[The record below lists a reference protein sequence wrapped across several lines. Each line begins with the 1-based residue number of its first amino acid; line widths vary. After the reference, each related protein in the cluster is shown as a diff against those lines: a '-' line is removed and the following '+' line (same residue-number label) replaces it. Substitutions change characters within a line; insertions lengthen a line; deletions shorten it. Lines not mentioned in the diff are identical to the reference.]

1 MRNLESEPCICRPC
15 KGRGGCSQKGQ
26 GIRWYLP
33 PLQGEGEGLF
43 ANEEF
48 ARANK
53 QNISQR
59 QSASETVGQFRKKY
73 TYLAKTRIIS
83 TFFLQLS
90 AKKNNKDYI
99 KTLDT
104 EQNADY
110 TIMDWVYWLFNAS
123 LSKYHQEEKT

>member
-1 MRNLESEPCICRPC
+1 MRNLQ
-15 KGRGGCSQKGQ
+15 GRTNK
-26 GIRWYLP
+26 IYLSGKVLP
-33 PLQGEGEGLF
+33 
-43 ANEEF
+43 
-48 ARANK
+48 K
-53 QNISQR
+53 QSDNF
-59 QSASETVGQFRKKY
+59 GKN
-73 TYLAKTRIIS
+73 TYLAKKRIIS

>member
-1 MRNLESEPCICRPC
+1 MRNEESEPCICRPC
-15 KGRGGCSQKGQ
+15 KGGGKAQYSKDD
-26 GIRWYLP
+26 IVWYLP
-33 PLQGEGEGLF
+33 PLQGRGRGCLRMR
-43 ANEEF
+43 NLQG
-48 ARANK
+48 RTNK
-53 QNISQR
+53 IYPSR
-59 QSASETVGQFRKKY
+59 QTVSEKPNNHEKIYIFGKKC
-73 TYLAKTRIIS
+73 IIS
-83 TFFLQLS
+83 AFFLQLS

>member
-1 MRNLESEPCICRPC
+1 MRNRNRVFAAPARA
-15 KGRGGCSQKGQ
+15 
-26 GIRWYLP
+26 
-33 PLQGEGEGLF
+33 GEGVF

>member
-1 MRNLESEPCICRPC
+1 MRNEESEPCICRPC
-15 KGRGGCSQKGQ
+15 KGGGKAQYSKND
-26 GIRWYLP
+26 IVWYLP
-33 PLQGEGEGLF
+33 PLQGWGGLF
-43 ANEEF
+43 ANAEF
-48 ARANK
+48 ARADK
-53 QNISQR
+53 QNISSR
-59 QSASETVGQFRKKY
+59 QTVSEKPNDHEKIYIFGKKC
-73 TYLAKTRIIS
+73 IIS
-83 TFFLQLS
+83 AFFLQLS

>member
-1 MRNLESEPCICRPC
+1 MRNEKL
-15 KGRGGCSQKGQ
+15 
-26 GIRWYLP
+26 GIRNEEFGIGTVYLP

-43 ANEEF
+43 ANAEF

-53 QNISQR
+53 QNISSR
-59 QSASETVGQFRKKY
+59 QTVSEKPNDHEKIYIFGKKC
-73 TYLAKTRIIS
+73 IIS
-83 TFFLQLS
+83 AFFLQLS

-110 TIMDWVYWLFNAS
+110 TIMDWVY
-123 LSKYHQEEKT
+123 

>member
-1 MRNLESEPCICRPC
+1 M
-15 KGRGGCSQKGQ
+15 
-26 GIRWYLP
+26 
-33 PLQGEGEGLF
+33 F
-43 ANEEF
+43 ANAEF
-48 ARANK
+48 ARVNQ
-53 QNISQR
+53 QNISSR
-59 QSASETVGQFRKKY
+59 QTVSENPNDHEKIYIFGKKCNISA
-73 TYLAKTRIIS
+73 
-83 TFFLQLS
+83 FFLQLS

>member
-1 MRNLESEPCICRPC
+1 MCTVSIQLGMRNE
-15 KGRGGCSQKGQ
+15 KRGIGTV
-26 GIRWYLP
+26 YLP

-53 QNISQR
+53 QNISSR
-59 QSASETVGQFRKKY
+59 QTVSEKPNDHEKIYIFGKKC
-73 TYLAKTRIIS
+73 IIS
-83 TFFLQLS
+83 AFFLQLS

-110 TIMDWVYWLFNAS
+110 TIMDWVY
-123 LSKYHQEEKT
+123 

>member
-1 MRNLESEPCICRPC
+1 MFTDKTILIT
-15 KGRGGCSQKGQ
+15 GGTGSFG
-26 GIRWYLP
+26 
-33 PLQGEGEGLF
+33 
-43 ANEEF
+43 
-48 ARANK
+48 
-53 QNISQR
+53 
-59 QSASETVGQFRKKY
+59 KKC
-73 TYLAKTRIIS
+73 IIS
-83 TFFLQLS
+83 AFFLQLS

>member
-1 MRNLESEPCICRPC
+1 MVFAAPARA
-15 KGRGGCSQKGQ
+15 
-26 GIRWYLP
+26 
-33 PLQGEGEGLF
+33 GEGLF
-43 ANEEF
+43 ANAEF
-48 ARANK
+48 ARVNQ
-53 QNISQR
+53 QNISSR
-59 QSASETVGQFRKKY
+59 QTVSGNPNDHEKIYIFGKKC
-73 TYLAKTRIIS
+73 IIS
-83 TFFLQLS
+83 AFFLQLS